1 MAFPTASEIARI
13 GQIQQQNSPLAQLGR
28 LVAGGFQGYQAGQE
42 RKAEQAKAESEQQA
56 QQGAAQKQAKAASL
70 IQQAVQNPDQAEVLV
85 AQAATLDPE
94 FVNKV
99 FQARNA
105 GAKGQNEPKPIT
117 DYQKASIELRR
128 EQLDLDKLKAQ
139 QAKASNDLRKEQLQ
153 VAIDAKKSK
162 LQENEMAIKDSVAK
176 DVATFDSTLNT
187 VDQLINHEGLDAAVG
202 GSSIFPTVAG
212 SDAANFEAKLEQLK
226 SQQFLTEIQKMK
238 GLGALSENEG
248 KKLGAAAASL
258 DLRMSEDAFREELK
272 YIQDTMQKARNKI
285 AGKLPKN
292 EDGNSQ
298 GARQVDQL
306 SDEEL
311 LKSLGL

>member
-13 GQIQQQNSPLAQLGR
+13 GQMQQQNSPLAQLGR
-28 LVAGGFQGYQAGQE
+28 LVTGGLQGYQAGQD
-42 RKAEQAKAESEQQA
+42 RKAAQAKAESEQQA

-70 IQQAVQNPDQAEVLV
+70 IQRAVQNPEQAEVLV
-85 AQAATLDPE
+85 AEAATLDPE

-99 FQARNA
+99 FQAINA
-105 GAKGQNEPKPIT
+105 RAKGQNEPKPIT

-128 EQLDLDKLKAQ
+128 EQLELDKLKAQ

-162 LQENEMAIKDSVAK
+162 LQENEIAIKDSVAK

-212 SDAANFEAKLEQLK
+212 SDAANFEAKLEQLE

-285 AGKLPKN
+285 AGKLPKD
-292 EDGNSQ
+292 DGGNNQ
-298 GARQVDQL
+298 GAQQVDQL

>member
-1 MAFPTASEIARI
+1 MAFPTASEIARL
-13 GQIQQQNSPLAQLGR
+13 GQVQRANSPLAQLGQ
-28 LVAGGFQGYQAGQE
+28 LVQGGFQGYQQGQAMKE
-42 RKAEQAKAESEQQA
+42 RRDQAAAAQQA
-56 QQGAAQKQAKAASL
+56 QQTAAQKQAKAASL
-70 IQQAVQNPDQAEVLV
+70 IQQAVQSPDQAESLV
-85 AQAATLDPE
+85 AEAATLDPV

-105 GAKGQNEPKPIT
+105 GLKGQNEPKPIT

-128 EQLDLDKLKAQ
+128 EQLELDKLKAQ
-139 QAKASNDLRKEQLQ
+139 QAKASNDLKKEQLQ

-162 LQENEMAIKDSVAK
+162 LQENEMAIKDSAVK
-176 DVATFDSTLNT
+176 DLATFDSTLNT
-187 VDQLINHEGLDAAVG
+187 VDQLINHKGLEAAVG

-212 SDAANFEAKLEQLK
+212 SEAANFEAKLEQLK

-258 DLRMSEDAFREELK
+258 DLKMSEDAFREELK
-272 YIQDTMQKARNKI
+272 YIQETMQKARNKI
-285 AGKLPKN
+285 AGNLPKEETESN
-292 EDGNSQ
+292 Q
-298 GARQVDQL
+298 GAMQVDQL
-306 SDEEL
+306 SDDEL